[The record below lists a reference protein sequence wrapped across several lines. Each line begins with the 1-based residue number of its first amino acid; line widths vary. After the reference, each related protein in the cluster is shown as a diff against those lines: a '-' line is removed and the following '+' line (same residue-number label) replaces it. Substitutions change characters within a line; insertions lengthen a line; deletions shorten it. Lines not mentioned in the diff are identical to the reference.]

1 MARNYEHIY
10 SEVERFARGCHL
22 DPPRL
27 EILFPGFHL
36 GELGTNQRPKSV
48 LIFEELTIVEEFLIA
63 DEHVGE
69 FLQSFKSR
77 ICRHNLSLLLC
88 RLSCK
93 VETKWRLVRNFGR
106 DFGTWEFGEW
116 SLTTPNPGQSFER
129 GATLNLQ
136 LSLRRR

>member
-1 MARNYEHIY
+1 MLEVEDGFQLR
-10 SEVERFARGCHL
+10 EVERFARSCHL

-27 EILFPGFHL
+27 ETLFPGFHL

-48 LIFEELTIVEEFLIA
+48 LIFKELTIVEELLIV

-77 ICRHNLSLLLC
+77 ICCHNLSLLLC

-93 VETKWRLVRNFGR
+93 VETKWRLVQNFGQ
-106 DFGTWEFGEW
+106 GSG
-116 SLTTPNPGQSFER
+116 
-129 GATLNLQ
+129 
-136 LSLRRR
+136 